1 MTIKVRAA
9 ALLFAG
15 LLLVSCGKKEPAKEV
30 TSPAAG
36 RGNAGSLVTEG
47 QALLEKGDAEG
58 AAELFRDAMRKDPK
72 NVEARIGAAR
82 VQILRKAY
90 DVASESL
97 DMAAKIEPGTRDS
110 NGRMQFD
117 CSGFTS
123 YVLNAV
129 MQAYI
134 PSYDLSNGIEAQED
148 GGPETEQ

>member
-47 QALLEKGDAEG
+47 QALLENGDAEG

-72 NVEARIGAAR
+72 NVEARIGAAEG
-82 VQILRKAY
+82 LRCGIGKPGYGCKDRARKPG
-90 DVASESL
+90 SL
-97 DMAAKIEPGTRDS
+97 
-110 NGRMQFD
+110 
-117 CSGFTS
+117 
-123 YVLNAV
+123 
-129 MQAYI
+129 
-134 PSYDLSNGIEAQED
+134 
-148 GGPETEQ
+148 